1 MSKVVWIV
9 LAVSVL
15 AIISTILIVKRV
27 RTKVTVKT
35 TGTVVD
41 DLGNVIPVT
50 VVTNNTGNEVG
61 INDITGEIV
70 DLGTYIPTILYG
82 GSTGDY
88 CVNALGE
95 EGQIATNSANEKYC
109 KVLKHVSSYNG

>member
-27 RTKVTVKT
+27 RTKVTVRS
-35 TGTVVD
+35 TGTIVD
-41 DLGNVIPVT
+41 NLGNAIPVT
-50 VVTNNTGNEVG
+50 VISNSSGTEVG
-61 INDITGEIV
+61 ISDMTGEIV
-70 DLGTYIPTILYG
+70 DLGTYIPMVKPVG

-88 CVNALGE
+88 CMNELGE
-95 EGQIATNSANEKYC
+95 EGQVATYSSGLKYC
-109 KVLKHVSSYNG
+109 NVLKHVTN